1 MTREKALMASRA
13 LEAIEAIEGF
23 QAFKDEID
31 RAIATAE
38 DLYPLSIEFVH
49 ALDTLLRKE
58 EKRLEKVL
66 EDM

>member
-1 MTREKALMASRA
+1 MTREKALAASRA
-13 LEAIEAIEGF
+13 LEAIEGF

-31 RAIATAE
+31 RAIETAE
-38 DLYPLSIEFVH
+38 DLAPLSIEFVQ
-49 ALDTLLRKE
+49 ALDALLRKE

>member
-13 LEAIEAIEGF
+13 LDAIEGF
-23 QAFKDEID
+23 QTFKDEID
-31 RAIATAE
+31 RAIANAE
-38 DLYPLSIEFVH
+38 DLAPLSIEFVQ
-49 ALDTLLRKE
+49 ALDALLRKE

>member
-13 LEAIEAIEGF
+13 LDAIEGF

-31 RAIATAE
+31 RAIENVE
-38 DLYPLSIEFVH
+38 DLAPLSIEFVQE
-49 ALDTLLRKE
+49 LDALLRKE